1 MTDKAKNVL
10 VNKGFGILAEKLFT
24 KTFILQASTLA
35 IRLNPLSMVA
45 SYAFSELVGKY
56 RKEKKGEELNEKIA
70 EALEATEKKSQEL
83 KNLYE
88 ECIGLLGVAIKS
100 EGAEV
105 EAFVGKLKEVLIE
118 DWLSIEKTE
127 DDDGWEIV
135 ELTDSDEFHSL

>member
-1 MTDKAKNVL
+1 MKEQYCPDVIGLKTKDQVTDKAKNVL

-45 SYAFSELVGKY
+45 SYAFSELVGRY

-70 EALEATEKKSQEL
+70 EALEATEKKSLEL

-88 ECIGLLGVAIKS
+88 ECLNLLGIAIKS
-100 EGAEV
+100 EGV
-105 EAFVGKLKEVLIE
+105 EI
-118 DWLSIEKTE
+118 
-127 DDDGWEIV
+127 
-135 ELTDSDEFHSL
+135 